1 MLKTSRL
8 ALALAV
14 LVLAAAP
21 ARSDEG
27 EYTLN
32 KDNWQKAEGLLP
44 EPVLK
49 RIKAGDYSFKVVP
62 LDAQK
67 FRENYSTSY
76 WSASEANEG
85 KYDLDADPSPL
96 PWRLAARARG
106 VRSALALPLRVNGTV
121 IGVAH

>member
-14 LVLAAAP
+14 LVLTVAP

-49 RIKAGDYSFKVVP
+49 RVKAGDYNFKVVP

-67 FRENYSTSY
+67 FHENYSTTY
-76 WSASEANEG
+76 WAASESNEG
-85 KYDLDADPSPL
+85 KYDLDAETCGIKDKATGKMPA
-96 PWRLAARARG
+96 WVFG
-106 VRSALALPLRVNGTV
+106 MT
-121 IGVAH
+121 